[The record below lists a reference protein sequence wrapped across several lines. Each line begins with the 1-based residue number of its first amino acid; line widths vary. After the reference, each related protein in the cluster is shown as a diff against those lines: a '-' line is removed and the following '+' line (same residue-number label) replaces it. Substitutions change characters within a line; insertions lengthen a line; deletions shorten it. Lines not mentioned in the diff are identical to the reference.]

1 MQILAPEEIRQWDLY
16 TIEQE
21 PISSL
26 NLMER
31 AASACI
37 QWLESHQLLQHPFII
52 FCGKGNNG
60 GDGLAIARMLSEK
73 GVPVKC
79 YIPEL
84 GHKGSDDFQANLAR
98 LHNSKVEI
106 SYIQSEAQLHPI
118 QPGPIIIDAI
128 FGSGLNRPPETLIA
142 ALIRHI
148 NQASNKVVA
157 IDIPSGMFA
166 DRSSVNHEVI
176 SADLTLSFQCYKPA
190 FLVPENEPYLGSLV
204 ILDIGLHPGY
214 LNTIAPAHEFIEADF
229 IKVIYRPRK
238 AFAHKG
244 SYGHALLIG
253 GSHGKIGAIK
263 LSSYACLRT
272 GAGLLTS
279 FIPGCG
285 YQVMQASVPEAM
297 VITSTN
303 DHYVSETPP
312 DLSGYNVIGIGPG
325 LGVTAETAMAF
336 QKLLVNYH
344 QPMVIDAD
352 ALNLISTNH
361 GLLKSIPPFSILT
374 PHPKEFERMFGKSE
388 NDFDRLSLAAKMAKE
403 LQVVIILKGHHSFI
417 AMPGGKGY
425 FNTTGNPGMA
435 TGGSGDVLT
444 GILTGLLAQGYSAG
458 EAALMGVFLHGLAGD
473 HAAATKSQ
481 ESMIASDII
490 EHLPEAF
497 KEISA

>member
-1 MQILAPEEIRQWDLY
+1 MQILSPEQIRQWDLY
-16 TIEQE
+16 TIEHE

-26 NLMER
+26 DLMER
-31 AASACI
+31 AASKCI
-37 QWLESHQLLQHPFII
+37 HWLESHQLLQQPYII

-73 GVPVKC
+73 GVAVRC
-79 YIPEL
+79 YIPEP

-118 QPGPIIIDAI
+118 QPGPVIIDAI
-128 FGSGLNRPPETLIA
+128 FGSGLNRPPEKLVA

-148 NQASNKVVA
+148 NEARNQVVA

-166 DRSSVNHEVI
+166 DSSSLNSEVI
-176 SADLTLSFQCYKPA
+176 RADVTLSFQCYKPA
-190 FLVPENEPYLGSLV
+190 FLIPENEAYIGKLV
-204 ILDIGLHPGY
+204 ILDIGLHPGF
-214 LNTIAPAHEFIEADF
+214 LNAVTPAYEFVEAEFI
-229 IKVIYRPRK
+229 KLIYRPRK

-244 SYGHALLIG
+244 TYGHALLIG
-253 GSHGKIGAIK
+253 GSHGKIGAIR

-279 FIPGCG
+279 LIPGCG
-285 YQVMQASVPEAM
+285 YQLMQASLPEAM
-297 VITSTN
+297 VITSSM
-303 DHYVSETPP
+303 DHHISEMPS
-312 DLSGYNVIGIGPG
+312 DLSKFNVIGIGPG
-325 LGVTAETAMAF
+325 LGVSAETAMAF
-336 QKLLVNYH
+336 QKLLANYH

-352 ALNLISTNH
+352 ALNLISANH
-361 GLLKSIPPFSILT
+361 GLLKHIPPFSILT
-374 PHPKEFERMFGKSE
+374 PHPKEFERMFGKTD
-388 NDFDRLSLAAKMAKE
+388 NDFDRLLLAAKMAKE

-435 TGGSGDVLT
+435 KAGSGDVLT
-444 GILTGLLAQGYSAG
+444 GILAGLLAQGYSPG
-458 EAALMGVFLHGLAGD
+458 EVALMGVFLHGLAGD
-473 HAAATKSQ
+473 HAAASRSQ
-481 ESMIASDII
+481 EAMIASDII
-490 EHLPEAF
+490 EHLPSAF